1 LRWDTNASNSSQA
14 LKVEKG
20 QGSEATR
27 MNEIRAAHK
36 KKATQIKVIKRKR
49 QYRWE
54 CFPEAE
60 MVVVAEEVKFKIKV
74 DLTL

>member
-1 LRWDTNASNSSQA
+1 
-14 LKVEKG
+14 
-20 QGSEATR
+20 
-27 MNEIRAAHK
+27 
-36 KKATQIKVIKRKR
+36 VIKRKR